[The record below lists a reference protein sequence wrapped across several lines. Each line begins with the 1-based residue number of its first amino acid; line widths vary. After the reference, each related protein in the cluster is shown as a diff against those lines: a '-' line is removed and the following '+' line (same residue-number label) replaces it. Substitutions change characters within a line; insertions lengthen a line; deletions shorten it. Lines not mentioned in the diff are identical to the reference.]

1 MNGLEIV
8 ELKQPSLADRML
20 RRKPKDNALLEIQ
33 NYLASTPISQMS
45 SDIIQRQL
53 KEYRVTLQEAKEA
66 FVYFY
71 TKVLSHFLSD
81 REISEDEAADLQ
93 HLRAVLDLSDED
105 IRAAEGSIILP
116 LYERAVKDALS
127 DHYIT
132 DKERAYLDSLQQ
144 RLGISEKAA
153 LTIRQSHSQ
162 EIFQNAI
169 DRIVAD
175 RRVSPEEEMELK
187 RLADGLGGSI
197 KFDEASL
204 AQLERFRLLWRI
216 SQGDIPEIEVDIHL
230 QRGEKCFAAAGAN
243 HYNVS
248 TVTTAVRYHG
258 PSASIKIMKGVRWRV
273 GQTSVHRVTED
284 RLKLLDSGVLYIT
297 NKRVLFDG
305 SKKTT
310 SINLNKIL
318 NYKLYQ
324 DALVVEKDSGKD
336 QIFEFA
342 SDAEIIGAVL
352 EYVSAE
358 TRS

>member
-8 ELKQPSLADRML
+8 ELRQPSLTDRML
-20 RRKPKDNALLEIQ
+20 RRKPKENAVLEIQ
-33 NYLASTPISQMS
+33 NYLACTPIGQTS
-45 SDIIQRQL
+45 SDIIQSKL
-53 KEYRVTLQEAKEA
+53 KEYKVTMQEAKEA
-66 FVYFY
+66 FAFVY
-71 TKVLSHFLSD
+71 TRVLAHFLSD
-81 REISEDEAADLQ
+81 REISEDEATELR
-93 HLRAVLDLSDED
+93 HLRAILDLSDED
-105 IRAAEGSIILP
+105 VRAAEERLILP
-116 LYERAVKDALS
+116 IYENTVKDALS

-132 DKERAYLDSLQQ
+132 DKERAYLDSLQ
-144 RLGISEKAA
+144 RKLGISEKAA

-162 EIFQNAI
+162 QIFQNAI

-204 AQLERFRLLWRI
+204 VQLERFRLLWQI
-216 SQGDIPEIEVDIHL
+216 SQGDIPEIEVDLHL
-230 QRGEKCFAAAGAN
+230 QRGEKCFAVAGAN

-248 TVTTAVRYHG
+248 TTTTAVRYHG

-324 DALVVEKDSGKD
+324 DALVIEKDSGKD
-336 QIFEFA
+336 QIFEFS
-342 SDAEIIGAVL
+342 SDSEILGAVL
-352 EYVSAE
+352 EYVLAE
-358 TRS
+358 TRG

>member
-1 MNGLEIV
+1 MNGLEVV

-20 RRKPKDNALLEIQ
+20 RRKPKVNALLEIQ
-33 NYLASTPISQMS
+33 NYLASTPISQTS

-53 KEYRVTLQEAKEA
+53 KEYKVTLQEAKEA
-66 FVYFY
+66 FAFFY
-71 TKVLSHFLSD
+71 AKVLSHFLRD
-81 REISEDEAADLQ
+81 REISEDEASDLQ
-93 HLRAVLDLSDED
+93 HLRAVLDLSDKD
-105 IRAAEGSIILP
+105 IRIAEGSLILP
-116 LYERAVKDALS
+116 LYERAVKEALA

-132 DKERAYLDSLQQ
+132 DKEREYLDGLQQ

-187 RLADGLGGSI
+187 RLADGLRGSI

-305 SKKTT
+305 LKKTT

-324 DALVVEKDSGKD
+324 DALVIEKDSGKD

-342 SDAEIIGAVL
+342 SDAEILGAVL
-352 EYVSAE
+352 EYVLAE